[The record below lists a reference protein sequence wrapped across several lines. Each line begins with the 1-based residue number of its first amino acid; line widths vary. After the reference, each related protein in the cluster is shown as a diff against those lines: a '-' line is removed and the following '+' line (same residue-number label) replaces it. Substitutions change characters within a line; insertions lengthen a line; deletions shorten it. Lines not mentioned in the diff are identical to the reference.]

1 MIVVDTNII
10 SYLLIPN
17 DTYNPLAEAIYQKDS
32 RWSSPPLWRYEFM
45 TVLSIYLRKDLM
57 DVASCKSVY
66 KEAMGLVIS
75 GPISNSDAV
84 FNIVQQSSLS
94 SYDCEFVAL
103 AMQTGLPLITEDKK
117 ILREFPDIAFSMKT
131 YVSI

>member
-32 RWSSPPLWRYEFM
+32 RWSSPLLWRYEFM
-45 TVLSIYLRKDLM
+45 SVLSIYLRKDLM

-66 KEAMGLVIS
+66 KEAMDLVIS

-117 ILREFPDIAFSMKT
+117 ILREFPDVAFSMKT